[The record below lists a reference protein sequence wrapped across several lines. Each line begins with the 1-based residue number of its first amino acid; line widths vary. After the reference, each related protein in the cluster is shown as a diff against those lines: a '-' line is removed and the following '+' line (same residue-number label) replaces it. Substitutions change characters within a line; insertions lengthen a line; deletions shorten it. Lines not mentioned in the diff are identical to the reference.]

1 MMDLTP
7 TASDLGRSLP
17 VRVISG
23 DQWGAEWSLTQHPT
37 SAATKLS
44 PCCSVAVHRNR
55 PLLQCMTQT

>member
-7 TASDLGRSLP
+7 MTASDLGRSLP
-17 VRVISG
+17 VWVISG

-44 PCCSVAVHRNR
+44 PCSSVAAHQNR
-55 PLLQCMTQT
+55 P